1 MARIV
6 AKEYHFKEDGSV
18 TYNETVPISS
28 DSEKAFG
35 HPVNYRYAV
44 YDNSVFIE
52 DGRSCSGYYDP
63 QTRILELIYQT
74 SPGQYVYA
82 TLRRMG
88 E

>member
-1 MARIV
+1 MT
-6 AKEYHFKEDGSV
+6 YH
-18 TYNETVPISS
+18 ETVPISS

-35 HPVNYRYAV
+35 HPVDYRYDV

-52 DGRSCSGYYDP
+52 DGRSCTGYYNA
-63 QTRILELIYQT
+63 QTRTLELDYQT
-74 SPGQYVYA
+74 SPGQYTYA